1 MPIYEYKCRECGELS
16 EFRISAQSDTEK
28 LICKKCGS
36 HKLDRKISVP
46 SIASVRNTPS
56 GQTCCGNPGG
66 GCSTPGSCCG
76 H

>member
-16 EFRISAQSDTEK
+16 EFRISAQSDTKK
-28 LICKKCGS
+28 LTCQKCGS
-36 HKLDRKISVP
+36 QKLERKISVP
-46 SIASVRNTPS
+46 SISSGRSVPS

-66 GCSTPGSCCG
+66 CSEPGSCCG